1 MPPGEVGA
9 KNNWEDSNQS
19 PPKQEDRAAD
29 LETIAEEIMTEAAD
43 GAEDQQVRESNNA
56 GSFAGGPTAVEDI
69 DTDQFFFEDNRIFQE
84 ALRDDL
90 QTHDDDYR
98 RRSGAGVQGQVNQLD
113 AGYLQTHK
121 SQAAGDAWLVR
132 HKVLAKQKTKMKTM
146 KNLIDGG
153 GLSAFADLGK
163 QDVDVDKIPEE
174 AAATGGQA
182 GPDQAGALDKISEGS
197 DSFYLKQQRQRTL
210 TRVPNLSKEERR
222 QRIIQLKQAST
233 RSFGSTPQELS
244 ALRKEATTPRPP
256 GARKVLKHM
265 NTQKTGLKLQNN
277 LGNL

>member
-1 MPPGEVGA
+1 M
-9 KNNWEDSNQS
+9 
-19 PPKQEDRAAD
+19 
-29 LETIAEEIMTEAAD
+29 
-43 GAEDQQVRESNNA
+43 
-56 GSFAGGPTAVEDI
+56 
-69 DTDQFFFEDNRIFQE
+69 
-84 ALRDDL
+84 
-90 QTHDDDYR
+90 
-98 RRSGAGVQGQVNQLD
+98 QGQVSQLD

-132 HKVLAKQKTKMKTM
+132 HKVLTKQKMKTM
-146 KNLIDGG
+146 KNLNDAGD
-153 GLSAFADLGK
+153 LSAFADVEEM
-163 QDVDVDKIPEE
+163 DVVPEE

-222 QRIIQLKQAST
+222 QRITQLKQAST

-244 ALRKEATTPRPP
+244 ALRKEASAARPP

-265 NTQKTGLKLQNN
+265 NTEKVLQ
-277 LGNL
+277 